1 MKHGFLIDM
10 DGVIY
15 SNDDLIPGADIFIR
29 MLQDRDIPFLFMTN
43 NSQRTPRDG
52 VNKLARLGIV
62 VDESSMFTSA
72 MATATFLA
80 RQKPHGTAFVLGEG
94 GLITSLLANG
104 ISMAEKD
111 PDFVVVGEG
120 RNFTLEMVNQAVDMI
135 LHGARLIATNLD
147 PSPMK
152 MGWNNLGIRAVVA
165 MMEEATGRTAFSVG
179 KPSPIMMRS
188 ARKKLGLTTVETTV
202 IGDTMTTDILG
213 GIQIGYSTIL
223 TLSGVTK
230 KEDIP
235 TYPFNPDLV
244 VENLAHFDLDEYLRE
259 VQSGRMIRPENGARS
274 PLKV

>member
-15 SNDDLIPGADIFIR
+15 SNNDLIPGADTFIR
-29 MLQDRDIPFLFMTN
+29 NLQDQDIPFLFMTN

-52 VNKLARLGIV
+52 VNKLAALGIH
-62 VDESSMFTSA
+62 VDESRMFTSA
-72 MATATFLA
+72 MATAAFLA
-80 RQKPHGTAFVLGEG
+80 RQKPNGTAYVLGEG

-120 RNFTLEMVNQAVDMI
+120 RNFTLEMVNLAVDMI

-165 MMEEATGRTAFSVG
+165 MIEEATGRAAFSVG
-179 KPSPIMMRS
+179 KPSPIMMRA
-188 ARKKLGLTTVETTV
+188 ARKKLGLATAETTV
-202 IGDTMTTDILG
+202 IGDTMTTDIVG
-213 GIQIGYSTIL
+213 GIQMGYSTIL

-230 KEDIP
+230 EEEIAL
-235 TYPFNPDLV
+235 YPYAPDV
-244 VENLAHFDLDEYLRE
+244 IIKDLASFELQKYLSDQDYRAE
-259 VQSGRMIRPENGARS
+259 VMA
-274 PLKV
+274 V